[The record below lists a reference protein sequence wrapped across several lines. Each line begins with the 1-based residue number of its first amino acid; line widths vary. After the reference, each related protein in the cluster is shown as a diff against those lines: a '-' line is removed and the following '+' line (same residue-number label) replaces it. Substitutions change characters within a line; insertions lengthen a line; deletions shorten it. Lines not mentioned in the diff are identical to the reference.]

1 MGDMLQACRT
11 MDETFGV
18 ITETLGGLLP
28 SEPGG
33 LYMLRSSKNLL
44 EMVAKWGDFKG
55 CAEMFPP
62 EECWGLRRGKAHRVE
77 KPGTGQACAHIRT
90 PPPFGAL
97 CVPMMGQGEVLGMLH
112 LSFSGPEPDQR
123 TDEHYRRL
131 ESMERLAMTVADHL
145 SLALAN
151 LKLRERLQ
159 EMSVRDPLTG
169 LYNRRY
175 MQETLERE
183 IKRAQR
189 ASKPIGIIM
198 LDVDHFKAVNDT
210 YGHDAGDLVL
220 KTLASFLADNL
231 RGEDVTCRYGGEE
244 FVLIMPGLSLKDS
257 ELKAEHI
264 RQEIENTLRVPY
276 LDKSLSITVSIG
288 VAAFPEQGGHV
299 DHLMTKVDEAMY
311 AAKSAGRNKV
321 CKV

>member
-1 MGDMLQACRT
+1 
-11 MDETFGV
+11 
-18 ITETLGGLLP
+18 
-28 SEPGG
+28 
-33 LYMLRSSKNLL
+33 
-44 EMVAKWGDFKG
+44 
-55 CAEMFPP
+55 
-62 EECWGLRRGKAHRVE
+62 
-77 KPGTGQACAHIRT
+77 
-90 PPPFGAL
+90 
-97 CVPMMGQGEVLGMLH
+97 MLH

-198 LDVDHFKAVNDT
+198 LDVDHFRDFNNQN
-210 YGHDAGDLVL
+210 GHQAGDAVL
-220 KTLASFLADNL
+220 KLIGNLLNKKTRIADVSA
-231 RGEDVTCRYGGEE
+231 RFGGDE
-244 FVLIMPGLSLKDS
+244 FVVILPNASRSVTLLRAEQISQSAACMDLKFGNKNL
-257 ELKAEHI
+257 EKI
-264 RQEIENTLRVPY
+264 
-276 LDKSLSITVSIG
+276 SISCG
-288 VAAFPEQGGHV
+288 VAVFPEDG
-299 DHLMTKVDEAMY
+299 TKADDLIK
-311 AAKSAGRNKV
+311 AADSALYHAKKHHNLQVAEVQRKKYQKNKINFHQLQTTH
-321 CKV
+321 